1 MKNYTIIIPVFNEEH
16 SIPDLLDK
24 LKIYIKNGNE
34 IIIVDDGS
42 TDNSVNLLKRNK
54 EFVLIQIEKNKGKG
68 YAIRKGLMQAM
79 NKKIIIFDG
88 DLEIDTNEI
97 KKLMILDNNNHVFST
112 MGYRFKKI
120 FPLKSAFDLGN
131 FFFTNFYNFLYK
143 TQYRDVLCCAKSFY
157 IDLIKIS
164 ELESNSF
171 DIDIELSHLLS
182 NKEPRF
188 KPVQIHIQYKRR
200 NINEGKKLRISDG
213 WIILSRI
220 IKLKK

>member
-1 MKNYTIIIPVFNEEH
+1 M
-16 SIPDLLDK
+16 DK